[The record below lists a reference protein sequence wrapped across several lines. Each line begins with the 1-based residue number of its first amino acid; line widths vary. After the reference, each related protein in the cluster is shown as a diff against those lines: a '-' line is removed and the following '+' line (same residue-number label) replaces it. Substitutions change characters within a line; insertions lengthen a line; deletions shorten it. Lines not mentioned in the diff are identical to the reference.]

1 MSLGLQAPNWV
12 DNTWS
17 TAGGTGSDIA
27 TQTADNSTGTD
38 GWGDF
43 FKGLT
48 QTAFSYALQK
58 DAAMTKSQVTAQP
71 AQQPVYVQAPASA
84 SASLNIPPTL
94 LVLGLGVVA
103 YMALSK

>member
-1 MSLGLQAPNWV
+1 MPYGLQAPNWV
-12 DNTWS
+12 DNSWA

-27 TQTADNSTGTD
+27 TQTADSSAGTD

-58 DAAMTKSQVTAQP
+58 DASKNQVTAQP
-71 AQQPVYVQAPASA
+71 AMQPVYVQAPASA
-84 SASLNIPPTL
+84 SASLNIPPGL
-94 LVLGLGVVA
+94 LLLGVGVVA
-103 YMALSK
+103 YLALSK